1 MGLGM
6 RVIWP
11 LVPLCCLSQAQSVPR
26 MDESVDLRD
35 LPDDPFASHTS
46 ALKIESATS
55 VCNDHSRPSGEDV
68 DTVCSAL
75 TALQTAQNALQNS
88 LDEAMKSMRER
99 DATIID
105 LRTALSAA
113 RARCDDQHTASSGQE
128 PAPFPQSKAR
138 SQLAAQ

>member
-6 RVIWP
+6 RVIWL
-11 LVPLCCLSQAQSVPR
+11 LVPLCCLSQAQSAPR

-35 LPDDPFASHTS
+35 LPDNPFASHTS
-46 ALKIESATS
+46 ALEIESATS

-68 DTVCSAL
+68 DIVCSAL

-99 DATIID
+99 DATIVD

-113 RARCDDQHTASSGQE
+113 RARCDEQHTASSGQE
-128 PAPFPQSKAR
+128 PAHFPRSKAR

>member
-6 RVIWP
+6 RVIWL
-11 LVPLCCLSQAQSVPR
+11 LVPLCCLSQAQSAPR

-35 LPDDPFASHTS
+35 LPDNPFASHTS
-46 ALKIESATS
+46 ALEIESAIS
-55 VCNDHSRPSGEDV
+55 VCNDPSHPSGGDV

-75 TALQTAQNALQNS
+75 TALEKSQNLLQNS

-99 DATIID
+99 DATIVD

-113 RARCDDQHTASSGQE
+113 RARCDDRHTASSGQQ
-128 PAPFPQSKAR
+128 PAQFPRSKAR